1 MEVDGV
7 SLTIG
12 GGAVSAIAA
21 VVGAWVKARF
31 GRTRVSPVP
40 LPVETQK
47 DFVTVGD
54 CKAKMCEMGARID
67 RVADGQQKII
77 DKLDVMDTRSEERAR
92 ETHARIDPLIKEL
105 SKNIGQVELMKESFL
120 KAAIGGKK

>member
-1 MEVDGV
+1 MDMPDVGV
-7 SLTIG
+7 AVST
-12 GGAVSAIAA
+12 GAVGTIVGA
-21 VVGAWVKARF
+21 VVAWWKAKQPRKIE
-31 GRTRVSPVP
+31 PDP
-40 LPVETQK
+40 LHIETQK
-47 DFVTVGD
+47 DFVTVGE